1 MRLKPLYYK
10 HLDPSFSL
18 DWRNLRGAR
27 NLAFIA
33 DATKASAKHPVWR
46 AACSFPAG
54 LCLMRILFFWVAA
67 YSCIVP
73 LASCESACVDHGV
86 GCAARHA

>member
-33 DATKASAKHPVWR
+33 DATKASATQPVLGR
-46 AACSFPAG
+46 SSSFPAG
-54 LCLMRILFFWVAA
+54 LCLM
-67 YSCIVP
+67 
-73 LASCESACVDHGV
+73 
-86 GCAARHA
+86 